1 MVRQMD
7 EHEQRSMMLKMLQN
21 APDWVTSEVIEA
33 NTWMN
38 QWGVFEAA
46 MHLVKQGH
54 PVCVQHLE
62 SGWLNWTESEAEVEY
77 RLAKTPQ
84 DLDQLREMVGDQQA
98 YLCRIKVGIE
108 KALERFAPA
117 TTTSRL
123 NGT

>member
-46 MHLVKQGH
+46 MRLVKQGH

-62 SGWLNWTESEAEVEY
+62 SGSARVNHRHSKRAHGESNGKRAVTGLGPY
-77 RLAKTPQ
+77 RYGARCSRGPQ
-84 DLDQLREMVGDQQA
+84 DIGRSGPMAGYSA
-98 YLCRIKVGIE
+98 
-108 KALERFAPA
+108 
-117 TTTSRL
+117 
-123 NGT
+123 